1 MTNLNKAFRNY
12 TKGTKTERQLEK
24 LMDAM
29 HDYMKE
35 AEGTHYWS
43 RDNFKDW
50 FGTFRNA
57 KNYLE
62 INKNDNNVCL
72 GEREPNGDEVC
83 ISFDECDLENM
94 VNKFLGLA

>member
-24 LMDAM
+24 LMDAVREYIKGL
-29 HDYMKE
+29 DGEYF
-35 AEGTHYWS
+35 WS
-43 RDNFKDW
+43 SENFKDW

-57 KNYLE
+57 EYFLE
-62 INKNDNNVCL
+62 INKNNNEVCL
-72 GEREPNGDEVC
+72 GERKPKGDNVY
-83 ISFDECDLENM
+83 ISFDECDLESM